1 MTAEELTHL
10 QPSCRNAAL
19 LSNDERIH
27 WLRQERWI
35 QYPRAERI
43 LDRLMD
49 LVDYPPR
56 DRMPGLVIYGATG
69 MGKTR
74 IIQKFLRDHR
84 THFDKKLGRTRLP
97 VVSIQMPPS
106 PGERDFYE
114 EILAT
119 MGGIFAHG
127 TSVTTLRHR
136 IRALARQLE
145 VRMLVIDEI
154 HSVLAGSFREQRIL
168 LNSIRFLANDLR
180 LPLVCVG
187 THEAKQALMTDQQ
200 LADRFDASELPAWE
214 NDSTF
219 QQLLLSLESV
229 LPLRRPS
236 EFRDPKVHQRI
247 LSLTEGVLVRICRL
261 LETAATEAIRNG
273 QEHISLALL
282 KADMVTD
289 SLVSIADRRNRRVST
304 L

>member
-1 MTAEELTHL
+1 MSVDELTHL
-10 QPSCRNAAL
+10 HPSCRSAVL

-27 WLRQERWI
+27 RLRQERWI

-43 LDRLMD
+43 LDRLME

-56 DRMPGLVIYGATG
+56 DRMPALVIYGATG

-74 IIQKFLRDHR
+74 IIQKFLREHR
-84 THFDKKLGRTRLP
+84 THFDKKIGRTRLP

-106 PGERDFYE
+106 PHERDFYE
-114 EILAT
+114 EILAA
-119 MGGIFAHG
+119 MGGIFAYG

-136 IRALARQLE
+136 IRTLARQLE
-145 VRMLVIDEI
+145 VRMLIIDEV
-154 HSVLAGSFREQRIL
+154 HSLLAGTFREQRIL
-168 LNSIRFLANDLR
+168 LNAIRFLANDLR
-180 LPLVCVG
+180 LPLVCAG

-200 LADRFDASELPAWE
+200 LADRFEAVELPAWE
-214 NDSTF
+214 NDSSF
-219 QQLLLSLESV
+219 HQLLLSLESV

-261 LETAATEAIRNG
+261 LETAAAEAIRNG
-273 QEHISLALL
+273 QEHINLTLL
-282 KADMVTD
+282 HAELVSA
-289 SLVSIADRRNRRVST
+289 SLVSIADRRSRRASAV
-304 L
+304 